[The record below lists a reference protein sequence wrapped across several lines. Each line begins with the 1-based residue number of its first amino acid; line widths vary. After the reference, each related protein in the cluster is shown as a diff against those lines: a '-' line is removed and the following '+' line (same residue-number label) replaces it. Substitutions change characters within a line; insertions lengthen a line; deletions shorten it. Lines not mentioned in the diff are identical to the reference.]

1 MHEAVNDRLSEYV
14 DDELSATERATV
26 EQHLQTCARC
36 RADVDGL
43 RAVVARARSLSDT
56 PPATTLWPGIVERI
70 DGRAAQPAP
79 AGVARRFSF
88 TLPQLIAAGLALMVL
103 SGSMVWLARLGGPR
117 TDIPPVA
124 AESDPA
130 VPVIAPVNVAD
141 DAYDDAIADLQRTLD
156 AGRSRLDPQTLRI
169 LQQNLETIDRAITQC
184 REALASDPTNGYL
197 SAYLAS
203 ARARK
208 LELLRHAT
216 RIIDR
221 TG

>member
-43 RAVVARARSLSDT
+43 RAVVARARTLSDT

-70 DGRAAQPAP
+70 GGSATQPVP
-79 AGVARRFSF
+79 SGVARRFSF

-216 RIIDR
+216 GIIDR